1 MAEQDAGRSEL
12 PTQHKLDEAR
22 KKGSVVHSADV
33 GALGIL
39 VGFVVVLISASGD
52 LIESIR
58 VAFRFCFGPGLSASP
73 FEAMQAVFTNMIQ
86 AAILPVCILLAFAL
100 FTAAIQHPLL
110 FSTQPLKPDWKKIN
124 PAEGLKRLFSLKS
137 LFMLGMA
144 ILKIIVLGV
153 ISYTILRNYLPDV
166 VSAMGHPSALWNLL
180 DSLTWALIGTLLLAF
195 AIFAALEF
203 TMNRRFYIKQL
214 MMSPRDIKDESKRRE
229 GDPLIKRRIRE
240 YRMEMLKKM
249 RSLGAVPGADFV
261 VTNPTHY
268 AVAIKYN
275 PQVLDAPVVVS
286 KGGGGLAFRI
296 RSIARRHQVPMYERK
311 RLTRALFFNTAV
323 GQPVPVEFYRDIALL
338 LKQARA
344 KRRKK

>member
-1 MAEQDAGRSEL
+1 MAEQDAGRTEL

-33 GALGIL
+33 GAFGVLL
-39 VGFVVVLISASGD
+39 GFVVVLVSASHA
-52 LIESIR
+52 LVESVR
-58 VAFRFCFGPGLSASP
+58 LAFRFCFGPGLSSSP
-73 FEAMQAVFTNMIQ
+73 FEAMRAVLGHLVH
-86 AAILPVCILLAFAL
+86 AAVLPLFILLVFAL
-100 FTAAIQHPLL
+100 FAAMIQHPLL
-110 FSTQPLKPDWKKIN
+110 FSTQALKPDWKKLN
-124 PAEGLKRLFSLKS
+124 PVEGFKRLFSLKS

-144 ILKIIVLGV
+144 VLKVIVLGV
-153 ISYTILRNYLPDV
+153 VSYTILRNYFPDV
-166 VSAMGHPSALWNLL
+166 VAAVGHPSALWALL
-180 DSLTWALIGTLLLAF
+180 RSLTWALIATLLLAF
-195 AIFAALEF
+195 GIFAALDF
-203 TMNRRFYIKQL
+203 MMNRRFYIKQL

-240 YRMEMLKKM
+240 YRMEMLKKI
-249 RSLGAVPGADFV
+249 RSLGAVPGSDFV

-296 RSIARRHQVPMYERK
+296 RNIARRHQVPVYERK
-311 RLTRALFFNTAV
+311 RLARGLFFSTAV
-323 GQPVPVEFYRDIALL
+323 GQTVPVEYYRDIALL

-344 KRRKK
+344 ARRKK